1 MPTVEEKTPFSDIDF
16 RIRLMTDADYVN
28 MSAFSCGEPALDAFF
43 RAEVRECVEKHYLAA
58 YCALLES
65 GEIVGAFTLMNDA
78 LMIAGESEKTDFFDD
93 LRLEADADRVDFFKL
108 QTSYPAINIGHLGI
122 SEKYQHHGIGT
133 AIIDLVAETFAGY
146 RQAGCQF
153 ITVGSLNNSH
163 TARFYQSNGF
173 FFQTNKDFFAATRRM
188 YRIL

>member
-1 MPTVEEKTPFSDIDF
+1 
-16 RIRLMTDADYVN
+16 MTDADYVN

-108 QTSYPAINIGHLGI
+108 QTSYPAINI
-122 SEKYQHHGIGT
+122 
-133 AIIDLVAETFAGY
+133 DLVAETFAGY

-153 ITVGSLNNSH
+153 ITVDSLNNSH